1 MTTLWHFESTF
12 YNLNIDLMLLVLSSD
27 RTLDSDSG
35 VINKCDLVM
44 NIVVFQ
50 KHEFEFESELTSTQH
65 VTHEKYDREVETTL
79 PLDVRR
85 FSSRNDWTNW
95 MSLPI
100 HTAEESTQ
108 WEVKF
113 GSDKNDVKIGLQL
126 NPQQKSCST
135 ASVRLLATVVD
146 DCCNWT
152 EIAVTISDD
161 EQFYYNKFPK
171 QLSEFGKSTKVHIR
185 VRWTLVELLPCAVSH
200 LMNGTAH
207 VLCRW
212 RLCGLNTVRP
222 TAEWWHLYSE
232 PFDSGAIW
240 RMCVIKSRSSN
251 KRQLKV
257 GVDLQH
263 ICEEAQQQQL
273 QWSCTLTVFN
283 KQFQETQNMEK
294 FSMCG
299 LWLVVDDVDKQP
311 TDTLDLQVF
320 INITHRQ

>member
-1 MTTLWHFESTF
+1 
-12 YNLNIDLMLLVLSSD
+12 MLLVLSSD

-35 VINKCDLVM
+35 VVNKCDLVM

-95 MSLPI
+95 MSLLT
-100 HTAEESTQ
+100 HTDEENTQ
-108 WEVKF
+108 WEVNF
-113 GSDKNDVKIGLQL
+113 HCDENDVEIGLRL
-126 NPQQKSCST
+126 NSQQKLYST
-135 ASVRLLATVVD
+135 VSARLLATVVD
-146 DCCNWT
+146 DCYNWT
-152 EIAVTISDD
+152 EIAVIVSPDD
-161 EQFYYNKFPK
+161 KQSYCNKFPK

-185 VRWTLVELLPCAVSH
+185 LRWTLVEQLPCAVSH

-207 VLCRW
+207 VQCRW

-222 TAEWWHLYSE
+222 TAEWWCLDSE
-232 PFDSGAIW
+232 TFGSGAIW
-240 RMCVIKSRSSN
+240 RMFVSKSRSGN
-251 KRQLKV
+251 RRQLKV
-257 GVDLQH
+257 GVELH
-263 ICEEAQQQQL
+263 HVCEEAQQQQL

-283 KQFQETQNMEK
+283 KQFQETQNMEM
-294 FSMCG
+294 FSRWG
-299 LWLVVDDVDKQP
+299 FWTVVDDVDKQP